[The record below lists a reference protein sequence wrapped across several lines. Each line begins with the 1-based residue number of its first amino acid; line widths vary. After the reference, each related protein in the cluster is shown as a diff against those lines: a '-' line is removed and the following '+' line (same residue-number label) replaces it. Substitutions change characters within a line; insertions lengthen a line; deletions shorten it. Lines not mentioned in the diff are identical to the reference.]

1 MDAIYYFVTVML
13 LFAAIGFFAWLYMCL
28 KRREAEKG
36 ALAEKFAQQ
45 EKQLA
50 DLRIEIGK
58 GMEALYNS
66 RQELK
71 EEVERRA
78 VSEEK
83 NTRIPELESALQT
96 KQEQIERLQEQL
108 SDARSRLAQLQTSL
122 DQERKGWQEKVE
134 LLTQTQRQFTET
146 FKALSADALKSN
158 SQSFLELATAKF
170 EKLQE
175 FAKGDLSHRQKA
187 IDELVLPIKESLRV
201 FDVKINQIEQIR
213 TSTYAT
219 LTEQIRSLSST
230 QQQLHGE
237 TVNLVKALR
246 TPNVRGRWGEIQLK
260 RVVEMAG
267 MIEHCDFVQ
276 QESAT
281 SNDDR
286 KLRPDMIIKLP
297 GDKQIV
303 VDSKTPLSAY
313 LEALEASDDTIREE
327 KLRQHAQQVR
337 THVVQLSAKGYW
349 DQFQPA
355 PEFVVLFLPGEPF
368 FSAALEQDP
377 GLIEFGVE
385 QKVILATPTTLIA
398 VLRSVAYGWRQ
409 ELIAKNSQAISLLG
423 KDLYD
428 RLKVMTNHFED
439 LRKGLDKAVDSYNK
453 AMGSFEGRIMVTARK
468 FKDLGATADAEI
480 PLLDPIEKTTRQ
492 IALETL

>member
-13 LFAAIGFFAWLYMCL
+13 LFAAVGFFAWLYMCL
-28 KRREAEKG
+28 RRREAEKG
-36 ALAEKFAQQ
+36 ALDEKLTQQ

-50 DLRIEIGK
+50 DLRAEMGK

-78 VSEEK
+78 ISEEK
-83 NTRIPELESALQT
+83 NTRIPELEQALSQ
-96 KQEQIERLQEQL
+96 KQELVDRLQEQL
-108 SDARSRLAQLQTSL
+108 SEARSRMAQLQTTL
-122 DQERKGWQEKVE
+122 DQERKNWEEKTAI
-134 LLTQTQRQFTET
+134 LSDAQQKFIET
-146 FKALSADALKSN
+146 FKALSADALKNN
-158 SQSFLELATAKF
+158 SLSFLELASAKF

-175 FAKGDLSHRQKA
+175 FARGDLSHRQKA
-187 IDELVLPIKESLRV
+187 IDELVLPIKETLKT
-201 FDVKINQIEQIR
+201 FDGKIEQIEKLR

-219 LTEQIRSLSST
+219 LAEQIRSMSCT

-237 TVNLVKALR
+237 TANLVKALR

-267 MIEHCDFVQ
+267 MVEHCDFAQ
-276 QESAT
+276 QEST
-281 SNDDR
+281 SVDDKR
-286 KLRPDMIIKLP
+286 LRPDMIIKLP

-313 LEALEASDDTIREE
+313 LEALETHDETVREA
-327 KLRQHAQQVR
+327 KLKQHAQQVR
-337 THVVQLSAKGYW
+337 THITQLSAKGYW

-377 GLIEFGVE
+377 GLIEYGVD
-385 QKVILATPTTLIA
+385 QKVVLATPTTLIA

-409 ELIAKNSQAISLLG
+409 ELIAKNSLAISNLG
-423 KDLYD
+423 KELYD
-428 RLKVMTNHFED
+428 RLKTMSNHFD
-439 LRKGLDKAVDSYNK
+439 DIKRGLDKAVESYNR
-453 AMGSFEGRIMVTARK
+453 AVGSYESRVLVAARK
-468 FKDLGATADAEI
+468 FKEMGAAADGEI
-480 PLLDPIEKTTRQ
+480 AVMDPVDKSTRQ
-492 IALETL
+492 ITQE

>member
-1 MDAIYYFVTVML
+1 MDAIYYFVSVML
-13 LFAAIGFFAWLYMCL
+13 FFAAVAFFAWLYMCL
-28 KRREAEKG
+28 RRREAEKG

-50 DLRIEIGK
+50 DLRVEIGK
-58 GMEALYNS
+58 GSEALYHA

-78 VSEEK
+78 ISEEK
-83 NTRIPELESALQT
+83 NTRIPELERALQT
-96 KQEQIERLQEQL
+96 KQEQLERLQELL
-108 SDARSRLAQLQTSL
+108 SDARSTIAHLQTNL
-122 DQERKGWQEKVE
+122 DQERKNWKEKHD
-134 LLTQTQRQFTET
+134 LLTETQSQFTET
-146 FKALSADALKSN
+146 FKALSVDALKHN
-158 SQSFLELATAKF
+158 SQSFLELAAAKF

-175 FAKGDLSHRQKA
+175 FARGDLTHRQKA
-187 IDELVLPIKESLRV
+187 IDELVLPIKESLRT
-201 FDVKINQIEQIR
+201 FDVKINQIEQLR

-219 LTEQIRSLSST
+219 LTEQIRSLSTT

-237 TVNLVKALR
+237 TANLVKALR

-267 MIEHCDFVQ
+267 MVEHCDFVQ
-276 QESAT
+276 QET
-281 SNDDR
+281 VSNEEKR
-286 KLRPDMIIKLP
+286 LRPDMVIKLP
-297 GDKQIV
+297 GEKQIV

-313 LEALEASDDTIREE
+313 LEALESHDETTRES
-327 KLRQHAQQVR
+327 KLKQHAQQVR
-337 THVVQLSAKGYW
+337 THISQLSAKGYW

-377 GLIEFGVE
+377 GLIEYGVE

-409 ELIAKNSQAISLLG
+409 ELIAKNSQAISMLG
-423 KDLYD
+423 KELYE
-428 RLKVMTNHFED
+428 RLKVMTNHFD
-439 LRKGLDKAVDSYNK
+439 DMRKGLDKAVDSYNK
-453 AMGSFEGRIMVTARK
+453 AIGSYEGRVLVSARK
-468 FKDLGATADAEI
+468 FKEMGAAADADI
-480 PLLDPIEKTTRQ
+480 PLLDPVEKTTRQ

>member
-13 LFAAIGFFAWLYMCL
+13 FFAAVGFFAWLYMCL
-28 KRREAEKG
+28 RRREAEKG
-36 ALAEKFAQQ
+36 ALAEKFTQQ

-50 DLRIEIGK
+50 DLRAEIGK

-78 VSEEK
+78 ISEEK
-83 NTRIPELESALQT
+83 NTRIPELEQTLQL

-108 SDARSRLAQLQTSL
+108 SEARSRMAQLQTTL
-122 DQERKGWQEKVE
+122 DQERKGWQEKVALINE
-134 LLTQTQRQFTET
+134 TQHKFTET
-146 FKALSADALKSN
+146 FKALSVDALKNN
-158 SQSFLELATAKF
+158 SQSFLELASAKF

-175 FAKGDLSHRQKA
+175 FARGDLTHRQKA
-187 IDELVLPIKESLRV
+187 IDELVIPIKESLRT

-219 LTEQIRSLSST
+219 LTEQIRSLSTT

-237 TVNLVKALR
+237 TANLVKALR

-267 MIEHCDFVQ
+267 MVEHCDFVQ
-276 QESAT
+276 QESAA
-281 SNDDR
+281 SSDDKR
-286 KLRPDMIIKLP
+286 LRPDMVIKLP

-313 LEALEASDDTIREE
+313 LEALEAQDETHREA
-327 KLRQHAQQVR
+327 KLKQHAQQVR
-337 THVVQLSAKGYW
+337 THITQLSAKGYW

-377 GLIEFGVE
+377 GLIEYGVE

-409 ELIAKNSQAISLLG
+409 ELIAKNSQAISMLG
-423 KDLYD
+423 KELYE
-428 RLKVMTNHFED
+428 RLKVMSSHFDEV
-439 LRKGLDKAVDSYNK
+439 RRGLDKAVDSYNK
-453 AMGSFEGRIMVTARK
+453 AMGSFETRVLVSARK
-468 FKDLGATADAEI
+468 FKEMGAAADADI
-480 PLLDPIEKTTRQ
+480 PLLDPVEKTTRQ